1 MHIAV
6 ILSGNGYL
14 DGSETQEAVLS
25 LLAIEKLGYTWDAF
39 APDKQQLDVI
49 DHIQQEPVLNQ
60 ERNCLHEAGRITRGA
75 VAPLIDCDPYHYD
88 AIWLPGGFGA
98 AKNLSTFALTGTGA
112 DLDPEVARVL
122 TIAHT
127 EEKPIVALCMAP
139 AVVALVLA
147 KADVHGA
154 QLTIGN
160 DPSTAAALRDLGVQ
174 HVSVDWNDCVVD
186 EQHRLIS
193 CPCYMFDARISEV
206 AAGIDQAAQ
215 ALRHMLQG

>member
-14 DGSETQEAVLS
+14 DGETQEAVLS

-60 ERNCLHEAGRITRGA
+60 ERNCSHEAVGLPVALWHRLLIATRTTMTRFG
-75 VAPLIDCDPYHYD
+75 
-88 AIWLPGGFGA
+88 LPGIFGA
-98 AKNLSTFALTGTGA
+98 AKNLSTFALTGSGA
-112 DLDPEVARVL
+112 ELDPEVARIL

-127 EEKPIVALCMAP
+127 EEKPIVALCIAP
-139 AVVALVLA
+139 AVLALVLA
-147 KADVHGA
+147 KANIHGA

-160 DPSTAAALRDLGVQ
+160 DPSTAAALCDLGVQ
-174 HVSVDWNDCVVD
+174 HVSAGLN
-186 EQHRLIS
+186 RL
-193 CPCYMFDARISEV
+193 CR
-206 AAGIDQAAQ
+206 
-215 ALRHMLQG
+215 